1 MERDILKGLCDKV
14 YEKRKAAALVL
25 EKQIKN
31 LANAN
36 DFQRINAIV
45 DELCDE
51 YFPLSVEKAV
61 ARNAR
66 LMGLATTMIAL
77 GPKNIP
83 SYLST
88 IIPPILI
95 CFEDQNEQVRFYA
108 CESLYNIAKIA
119 KGEILVYF
127 NEIFDVL
134 CKITSDPVSNV
145 KNAASVLDKLIKD
158 IVGEFGARHETV
170 VKNDDLNDLPPATKT
185 NSVTGEVL
193 QERYEQDTKTLSF
206 SLPKFI
212 PLLQERIYT
221 NNPNTRMFIVSWI
234 QVIASCPDL
243 ELITYLPAFLGGLFA
258 YLSDSHRDVRV
269 VTTNLLDLFLQEI
282 KRVSELKK
290 LLAMD
295 AASTH
300 SINANNTLV
309 SEANTIPATSNMK
322 TANQNLLSTKQ
333 GFMRLSSDESSS
345 KKLTDGPSI
354 TERKKTLIN
363 ALDQWSGNGN
373 ASDGSNDGSG
383 TNVNRYNSNKNEIG
397 SSDSTQRV
405 QEELEEQEKFH
416 DQTNAQRDLNSS
428 APTIQTSR
436 LGQDYVPG
444 QNVVLDFPKFIQV
457 LITSLNS
464 SEPKVQVVVL
474 KWLETI
480 LNLSPRGFISTL
492 SNILPLLLKH
502 LSDSNPKISEIAT
515 SINYKLID
523 VAGKLDEGEKINYSS
538 MINNLSLNFKEGTAT
553 TKIACLDWLIFI
565 YKRISAT
572 SMLEFNDG
580 IFYIL
585 LQSMSDE
592 DNRVISKSLAL
603 LSCICA
609 NGKNDSYFSNFVY
622 KVLDLLKKDIDIL
635 KTRAS
640 FILRQLCLQ
649 LGAERIYKITS
660 LTLDKW
666 DKSDMTFIQLVIQIM
681 STDLIT
687 APDLKALRKKL
698 KKNEDWTFFSI
709 IFKCWCYNS
718 SSLLYL
724 CLISENY
731 ELAYHLLQILVEQD
745 MIESSTLI
753 QIDVLVQYLESPVF
767 AGLRMQLLEHQK
779 YPYLYKCLF
788 ALLMILPQSKAYE
801 ILNNR
806 LSSVIKLVSVTSA
819 STSNTL
825 SSSASSSPMLKTEH
839 SVSTRSLSI
848 NSTSSRSITQNSFQ
862 FNDLLE
868 YFRNVTMSLNDECA
882 EGNDENNMP
891 IIRTN
896 SSKQEPA
903 KNISKQSVSNRVSSM
918 SKVYEPVIPMTPV
931 TPQMANGMFT
941 EIMPPDLPR
950 KMSSS
955 TYAERQTSETQNE
968 ENDNDS
974 VVFNPAL

>member
-1 MERDILKGLCDKV
+1 MEREILKGLCDKV

-36 DFQRINAIV
+36 DFQKINAIV

-61 ARNAR
+61 ARNAK

-119 KGEILVYF
+119 KGEILVYY
-127 NEIFDVL
+127 NDIFDVL

-158 IVGEFGARHETV
+158 IVGEFGSRHETV
-170 VKNDDLNDLPPATKT
+170 VKNDGMNDLPPATKI

-193 QERYEQDTKTLSF
+193 QERYEQDTKKLSF

-269 VTTNLLDLFLQEI
+269 VTSNLLDLFLQEI

-290 LLAMD
+290 ILAMD

-300 SINANNTLV
+300 SLSINVNNTLT
-309 SEANTIPATSNMK
+309 SEANTVTGNLK
-322 TANQNLLSTKQ
+322 NTNQTLLSTKQ
-333 GFMRLSSDESSS
+333 GFMRLSSDEGSS

-363 ALDQWSGNGN
+363 ALDQWSGNAN
-373 ASDGSNDGSG
+373 NSDDSNDDSG
-383 TNVNRYNSNKNEIG
+383 TNVHRYNSKKENG
-397 SSDSTQRV
+397 SSDSTQRAS
-405 QEELEEQEKFH
+405 EDLEEHEQFH
-416 DQTNAQRDLNSS
+416 DQSNVQRDLNSS

-436 LGQDYVPG
+436 FGQDYVPG

-480 LNLSPRGFISTL
+480 LTLSPRGFVSTL

-502 LSDSNPKISEIAT
+502 LSDTNPKISELAT

-523 VAGKLDEGEKINYSS
+523 VARKLDEGEKINYSS

-553 TKIACLDWLIFI
+553 TKIACLDWLVFI

-572 SMLEFNDG
+572 SMMEFNDG

-585 LQSMSDE
+585 LQSMSDQ
-592 DNRVISKSLAL
+592 DNRVISKSLTL

-609 NGKNDSYFSNFVY
+609 NGKNDSYFSNFVF

-731 ELAYHLLQILVEQD
+731 ELAYNLLQILVEQD
-745 MIESSTLI
+745 AIDSSTLI

-767 AGLRMQLLEHQK
+767 ASLRMQLLEHQK

-788 ALLMILPQSKAYE
+788 ALLMILPQSKAYG

-806 LSSVIKLVSVTSA
+806 LSSVMKLVSVTTA
-819 STSNTL
+819 LPTSP
-825 SSSASSSPMLKTEH
+825 SSGGSSSPMLKTEH
-839 SVSTRSLSI
+839 NVSTRSLSI

-868 YFRNVTMSLNDECA
+868 YFRNVTISLDDECA
-882 EGNDENNMP
+882 DGNGDKVMP
-891 IIRTN
+891 MIRTN
-896 SSKQEPA
+896 SNKQESGKHVSKQT
-903 KNISKQSVSNRVSSM
+903 VGNRISSM
-918 SKVYEPVIPMTPV
+918 SKVYEPMAPV

-941 EIMPPDLPR
+941 DAMPPILPR
-950 KMSSS
+950 KLSSS
-955 TYAERQTSETQNE
+955 TYAERQSSEAQHE
-968 ENDNDS
+968 EDDNDS
-974 VVFNPAL
+974 VVFNPKL